1 MSALLPEITVD
12 GAERIGAYGTQT
24 ASPPTG

>member
-1 MSALLPEITVD
+1 VLLPEMTVD
-12 GAERIGAYGTQT
+12 GAERISTYGTQT